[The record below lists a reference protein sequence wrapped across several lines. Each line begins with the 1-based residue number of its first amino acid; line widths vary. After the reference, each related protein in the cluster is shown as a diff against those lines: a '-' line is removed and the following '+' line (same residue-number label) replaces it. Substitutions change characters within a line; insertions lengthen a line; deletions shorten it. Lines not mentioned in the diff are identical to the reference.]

1 MTDRVVLPGSLSIGR
16 QCFACGPDSEVGL
29 HIPYEKIGETVQA
42 VFTLDGRYSGASAFV
57 HGGIIMTVLDEGMAW
72 ATIALRSRFAVTQE
86 FSCSFR
92 RPVLIDAP
100 HTLVAECGPLGEDGR
115 SLDVTG
121 HITRDDGKV
130 CASATA
136 RYYAMT
142 VEETATS
149 IGLPALPEEMLA
161 AFGSVEGP

>member
-16 QCFACGPDSEVGL
+16 QCFACGPDSTVGL
-29 HIPYEKIGETVQA
+29 HIPYEKVGETVQA
-42 VFTLDGRYSGASAFV
+42 SFTLGGEFSGATAFV

-86 FSCSFR
+86 FTSSFR
-92 RPVLIDAP
+92 RPVLVGEP
-100 HTLVAECGPLGEDGR
+100 HSLVAECGPLGADGR
-115 SLDVTG
+115 SLEVTG
-121 HITRDDGKV
+121 RITRADGKL

-142 VEETATS
+142 VAETAAS
-149 IGLPALPEEMLA
+149 IGLPALPDEMLA
-161 AFGSVEGP
+161 VFGAAERP